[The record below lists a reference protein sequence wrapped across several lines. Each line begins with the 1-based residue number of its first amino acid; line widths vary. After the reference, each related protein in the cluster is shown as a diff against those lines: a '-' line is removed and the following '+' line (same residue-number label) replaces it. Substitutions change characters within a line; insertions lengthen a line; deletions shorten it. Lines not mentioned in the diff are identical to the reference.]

1 MRGSIR
7 FFIGFLVV
15 FGAMGYIESC
25 SDAGLLAGIVV
36 AAAGLGL
43 MSAGVSA
50 LNTRPRIEYR

>member
-1 MRGSIR
+1 MIR

-15 FGAMGYIESC
+15 FGAVGYIENA

-43 MSAGVSA
+43 MAAGTSKLRV
-50 LNTRPRIEYR
+50 EYR